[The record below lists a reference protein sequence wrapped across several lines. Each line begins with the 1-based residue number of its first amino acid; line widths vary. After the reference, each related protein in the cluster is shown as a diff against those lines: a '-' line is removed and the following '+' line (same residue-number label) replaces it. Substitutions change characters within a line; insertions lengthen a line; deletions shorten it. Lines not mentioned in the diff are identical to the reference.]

1 MRTAASG
8 RWSTAAAAARP
19 INERPT
25 PRMLASS
32 VYARTDSKKY
42 RRAAAASS
50 SPRCVHAISD
60 RMRAS
65 SARSPIASKGCER
78 LTVQIERVDEVVT
91 ARRELGE
98 STEGDAGSFVVAEPP
113 LNRKCVLGLLRCG
126 LGVSL
131 ESVDDPVEARGE
143 ALSPGEAERA
153 ARLGA
158 LARTLRRFRE
168 VGSKQTDRAACRGNA
183 DLSRWAEPRCPLTR
197 LGPLLVR
204 LFVRPE
210 GPGREPRRDQCAH
223 ATACG
228 GARRI
233 GLEKAGGV
241 VARRQVLS
249 SDVPV
254 HPEVAAKLEAG
265 LEGVGVACARDVE
278 KLAESG
284 FEIGLVRDALLDR
297 RLLGRALDAVSDL
310 ASEGRVPMSV
320 SQRDPVRLPGSLES
334 FSRVF
339 ANRLQHLEPGL
350 CLDLHERLVHE
361 RLEPVE

>member
-1 MRTAASG
+1 
-8 RWSTAAAAARP
+8 
-19 INERPT
+19 
-25 PRMLASS
+25 MLASS

-42 RRAAAASS
+42 ACGCGVFEPEMR
-50 SPRCVHAISD
+50 PRHFRQDARFLCAISD
-60 RMRAS
+60 S
-65 SARSPIASKGCER
+65 FEGCER

-113 LNRKCVLGLLRCG
+113 LNRKCVLGLLRLRSRCLPG
-126 LGVSL
+126 ERRRSRRSSRRGPQPRRSR
-131 ESVDDPVEARGE
+131 ARG
-143 ALSPGEAERA
+143 SPRRPRA
-153 ARLGA
+153 HTSTLPRGRIQADRSRGMSRRCRP
-158 LARTLRRFRE
+158 LAR
-168 VGSKQTDRAACRGNA
+168 
-183 DLSRWAEPRCPLTR
+183 AEPRCRLTR

-233 GLEKAGGV
+233 GLEKAGRV

-265 LEGVGVACARDVE
+265 LEGVGVARARGVE
-278 KLAESG
+278 KPGESG

-297 RLLGRALDAVSDL
+297 RLLGRALDAVST
-310 ASEGRVPMSV
+310 
-320 SQRDPVRLPGSLES
+320 
-334 FSRVF
+334 SR
-339 ANRLQHLEPGL
+339 ARAAY
-350 CLDLHERLVHE
+350 R
-361 RLEPVE
+361 